1 MLSYFQRSDALGV
14 QDDILK
20 RTVASSGI
28 FEESE
33 YEETPNITM
42 GDFFGR
48 DPSPCVKPNADFSS
62 YSITYCLIK
71 IPI

>member
-20 RTVASSGI
+20 RTVSSSGI
-28 FEESE
+28 FKESE

-48 DPSPCVKPNADFSS
+48 DPSP
-62 YSITYCLIK
+62 
-71 IPI
+71 